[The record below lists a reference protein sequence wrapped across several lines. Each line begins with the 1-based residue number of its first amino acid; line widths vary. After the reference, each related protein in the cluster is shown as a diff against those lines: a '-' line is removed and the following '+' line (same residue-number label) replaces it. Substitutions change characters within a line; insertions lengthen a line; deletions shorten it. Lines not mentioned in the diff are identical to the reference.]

1 MVAESGKPSVPDREE
16 DTTAVEPLEIDD
28 DLDTSQGVEDA
39 PEGDVPDDGA
49 PDDDAA
55 SDRQSPVALRSDA
68 SREAGT
74 PVPDL
79 LADRRRTPVAN
90 AVDPDDVRLG
100 VLLRESRRRRGLT
113 LADVHRDTRI
123 NPDYLEALEEER
135 WGDLPA
141 PVYARGF
148 LRSYARYLGLDAPE
162 VLRMMPANLPKPPG
176 LEPSAGLRRS
186 AGSSL
191 PALPSLSRMGGTGS
205 GGLVGIARSNPRI
218 LGALLGV
225 VALGI
230 LAFFLAPDLL
240 GGDGD
245 GVEANP
251 AASSTFAA
259 GTQGEATSAATEA
272 PVLATVPPFQ
282 PGETPSF
289 IGVSR
294 ETAEDTLGDLGLSY
308 VVIEAATDEAPAGV
322 VFGQSP
328 QPGDTLEPNADVT
341 LIVSQGPP

>member
-1 MVAESGKPSVPDREE
+1 MVAEPGKHDVPERED
-16 DTTAVEPLEIDD
+16 DTTAVEPLETDD
-28 DLDTSQGVEDA
+28 DLEVTDAVEGGDIDA
-39 PEGDVPDDGA
+39 PLDPQ
-49 PDDDAA
+49 PDAA
-55 SDRQSPVALRSDA
+55 HEPEPRVPATLRAETVPADESP
-68 SREAGT
+68 
-74 PVPDL
+74 PPNL
-79 LADRRRTPVAN
+79 LDDRRRTPVAN

-100 VLLRESRRRRGLT
+100 VLLRESRRRRALT
-113 LADVHRDTRI
+113 LADVHRDIRI
-123 NPDYLEALEEER
+123 NPDYLEALEDER

-148 LRSYARYLGLDAPE
+148 LRSYARYLGLDADA
-162 VLRMMPANLPKPPG
+162 VLKMMPADLPKPPG
-176 LEPSAGLRRS
+176 LQPSAGLRRS
-186 AGSSL
+186 AGKTL
-191 PALPSLSRMGGTGS
+191 PPLPSLSRMGGTGS
-205 GGLVGIARSNPRI
+205 GGLVGVMRANPRL

-225 VALGI
+225 VALGV

-240 GGDGD
+240 GGGD
-245 GVEANP
+245 GGAEVDP
-251 AASSTFAA
+251 AASATLAT
-259 GTQGEATSAATEA
+259 GTQGGATSAATEA

-328 QPGDTLEPNADVT
+328 QPGETLEANADVT
-341 LIVSQGPP
+341 LIVSQGAP